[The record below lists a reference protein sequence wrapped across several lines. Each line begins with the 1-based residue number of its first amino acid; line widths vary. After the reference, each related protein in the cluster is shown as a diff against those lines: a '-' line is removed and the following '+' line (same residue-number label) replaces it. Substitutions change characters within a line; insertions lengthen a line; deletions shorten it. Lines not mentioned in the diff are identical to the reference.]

1 MIFNLK
7 LKINNNLKQ
16 ILTRIEKYNLK
27 GINIAYRL
35 HVTLGVR

>member
-16 ILTRIEKYNLK
+16 INNILLALQQRRLK
-27 GINIAYRL
+27 LELR
-35 HVTLGVR
+35 